1 MSADGHQKRARDF
14 KTLAAI
20 YEGKEGEK
28 NALNADFYVSDWCTI
43 WQIAI
48 EVVRVFNK
56 KSKLLTEE

>member
-28 NALNADFYVSDWCTI
+28 SALNADFYISRLMYYLADC
-43 WQIAI
+43 
-48 EVVRVFNK
+48 NK
-56 KSKLLTEE
+56 SRWGLK